1 AAALKNV
8 KAIAAMDRA
17 ESFSGNS
24 GPMSCELRAALF
36 NAKLTPDVLSMV
48 YGLGGRDITVEDMEK
63 IYGDLM
69 AGNFECK
76 ELPYRYVNVRE

>member
-1 AAALKNV
+1 
-8 KAIAAMDRA
+8 MDRA

-36 NAKLTPDVLSMV
+36 SAKQTPDVLSLI

-63 IYGDLM
+63 IYEDLM
-69 AGNFECK
+69 NGNFECK

>member
-1 AAALKNV
+1 MK
-8 KAIAAMDRA
+8 
-17 ESFSGNS
+17 
-24 GPMSCELRAALF
+24 AALF
-36 NAKLTPDVLSMV
+36 SAKQTPDVLAMI